1 MTNAENGEGHRQQTI
16 RQMRVQETGTAGFW
30 KIPCSRVPVGRV
42 GAARR
47 AAATGHSEPF
57 NECRYRLMKKFA
69 SRKWQNDK
77 ARRTKAEGSPKAQL
91 AKAFGV
97 K

>member
-1 MTNAENGEGHRQQTI
+1 MTNAENGKGHRQQTI

-57 NECRYRLMKKFA
+57 NESLPVDEKIGQQEVANGM
-69 SRKWQNDK
+69 
-77 ARRTKAEGSPKAQL
+77 TKHE
-91 AKAFGV
+91 
-97 K
+97 